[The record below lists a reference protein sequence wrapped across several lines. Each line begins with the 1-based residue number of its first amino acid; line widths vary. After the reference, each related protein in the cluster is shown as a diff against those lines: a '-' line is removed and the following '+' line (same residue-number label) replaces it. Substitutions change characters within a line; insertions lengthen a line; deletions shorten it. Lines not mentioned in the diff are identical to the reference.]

1 MTRER
6 DRRFALLVA
15 MMIPAGR
22 RALLWRRSSAV
33 GFAQGREHMMS
44 EERPI
49 VTEDNKDRIRQGVTG
64 HNVRYVVIV
73 SVALVIVVFILVAAI
88 VRP

>member
-1 MTRER
+1 
-6 DRRFALLVA
+6 

-22 RALLWRRSSAV
+22 RALPRRRSLAT

-44 EERPI
+44 DERPI
-49 VTEDNKDRIRQGVTG
+49 VTENNEDRVRQGVTG

-73 SVALVIVVFILVAAI
+73 SLALAIVVFVIVAAI